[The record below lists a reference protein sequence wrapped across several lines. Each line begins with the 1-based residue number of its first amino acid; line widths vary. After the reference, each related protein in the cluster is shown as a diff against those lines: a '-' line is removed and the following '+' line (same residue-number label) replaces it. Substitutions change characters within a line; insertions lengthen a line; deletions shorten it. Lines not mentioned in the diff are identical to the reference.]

1 MTREEAK
8 LLISQARIL
17 TTLGIAVERK
27 RNKLKSLVAQG
38 IAYDDPKM
46 LQALE
51 NFMQANTEW
60 KQLEAA
66 HLRLRKKLDKK
77 Q

>member
-1 MTREEAK
+1 MKRDEAR
-8 LLISQARIL
+8 LLLSQARRL
-17 TTLGIAVERK
+17 TTLGIAVEHK

-38 IAYDDPKM
+38 VAYDDPKM

-51 NFMQANTEW
+51 NFMQADTEW
-60 KQLEAA
+60 KELEAA